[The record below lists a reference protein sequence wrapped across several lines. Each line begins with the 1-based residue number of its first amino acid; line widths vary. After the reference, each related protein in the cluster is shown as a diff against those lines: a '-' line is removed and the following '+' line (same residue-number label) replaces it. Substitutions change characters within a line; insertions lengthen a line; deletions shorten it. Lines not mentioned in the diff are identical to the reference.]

1 MARNSKNTT
10 ILNRDEV
17 REFWRGEDG
26 KSGALASKVV
36 GSAEIFDSA
45 CRKPSHGVNM
55 LAMHDGFTLR
65 DMVSYTNKHN
75 QANGEDNRNGHSH
88 NASWNCGVEGET
100 DDAVT
105 NLARKRDVRALLA
118 TLFLSRGVLLLQQ
131 GDEVYRPQQGNNN
144 AYA

>member
-1 MARNSKNTT
+1 
-10 ILNRDEV
+10 
-17 REFWRGEDG
+17 
-26 KSGALASKVV
+26 
-36 GSAEIFDSA
+36 
-45 CRKPSHGVNM
+45 M